1 MLHNNIDIL
10 DKSILYSSE
19 SSNSYDLSS
28 IISYPL
34 NNEEFIRNTLEYI
47 EKTNIITK
55 DTHEINFTE
64 NNEYKDFH
72 IELNE
77 EKEKEKEKNVGTIEI
92 GEEKSITNIEDC
104 YSTVNKEKKRGR
116 NRCLKRKYK
125 RKTHTR
131 NAHDNILCKLQVHF
145 MKFLINIS
153 NDVIRQVLK
162 KGKKLSFVHL
172 DYLIKKNIN
181 FTFFENLK
189 SKQIKEVLQM
199 PISSKYKTKIKEY
212 NKMIYNKVLALNKE
226 SNQSNLLN
234 EFFEMKYAN
243 LFKIYYNNAEALNNL
258 YFNGE
263 CITCSIKTKS
273 FYYLIQSYLDLKDEI
288 MKVCRDF
295 YFNNDELTDNI
306 SSNNNYFRVM
316 KI

>member
-1 MLHNNIDIL
+1 M
-10 DKSILYSSE
+10 
-19 SSNSYDLSS
+19 
-28 IISYPL
+28 
-34 NNEEFIRNTLEYI
+34 
-47 EKTNIITK
+47 
-55 DTHEINFTE
+55 
-64 NNEYKDFH
+64 
-72 IELNE
+72 
-77 EKEKEKEKNVGTIEI
+77 
-92 GEEKSITNIEDC
+92 
-104 YSTVNKEKKRGR
+104 
-116 NRCLKRKYK
+116 
-125 RKTHTR
+125 
-131 NAHDNILCKLQVHF
+131 CKLQVHF

-263 CITCSIKTKS
+263 CITCSTKTKS